1 MQKFFDFMEA
11 SEKTALFT
19 FGRFN
24 PPTIGHEK
32 LLQKVASVAS
42 KNNADFFIYASH
54 SESPTKDPLPYA
66 KKIAYMKK
74 MFPKYSSNIIASS
87 SDRTAIDVATSL
99 YAKGYTQCIM
109 IVGSDRVEQFK
120 ALLGKYNGVKA
131 KHGFYNFKKL
141 EFISAGQR
149 DLDSDENKKSD
160 SEENKKKISK
170 KNLVA
175 TMSASL
181 MRGYAVANNYDSFAQ
196 GLPKGFG
203 DGQKLFDDLRKAMGV
218 KESFID
224 KTTKPTND
232 VILRDMYIEGKIF
245 NIGDIVEDLNSGA
258 YGKVVRRGTNYLVF
272 AEADGTI
279 HKNWLFELREVKQD
293 SDIKDREGSQ
303 PAKYYAK
310 DADGDEMSKSTK
322 AARARHFEKGAEK
335 DDNDPSAYKPAPG
348 DKTAETKPS
357 KYTQAVKK
365 KYPELY
371 DESADSSLE
380 KKAKASGIAV
390 GILTK
395 VFKRGVA
402 AWRTGH
408 RPGTTPEQWGHARV
422 NSFITGGK
430 TRTTADADLWK
441 QHKG

>member
-74 MFPKYSSNIIASS
+74 MFPKYSSNIIASAT
-87 SDRTAIDVATSL
+87 DKTPIDVAVSL
-99 YAKGYTQCIM
+99 HKKGYTSCIM
-109 IVGSDRVEQFK
+109 VVGGDRVKQFTE
-120 ALLGKYNGVKA
+120 LLSKYNGVEA
-131 KHGFYNFKKL
+131 RHGYYKFNKL
-141 EFISAGQR
+141 EIVSAGER
-149 DLDSDENKKSD
+149 DPD
-160 SEENKKKISK
+160 SEG
-170 KNLVA
+170 V
-175 TMSASL
+175 TGMSASK
-181 MRGYAVANNYDSFAQ
+181 MRAAAASNDFNSFSK

-203 DGQKLFDDLRKAMGV
+203 DGKKLFDDVRMAMGV
-218 KESFID
+218 KESFINRVAE
-224 KTTKPTND
+224 TTDDHK
-232 VILRDMYIEGKIF
+232 LRDAYVNGKIF
-245 NIGDIVEDLNSGA
+245 NIGDIVEDINTGA

>member
-11 SEKTALFT
+11 SEKTAVFT

-32 LLQKVASVAS
+32 LLEKVASVAS

-54 SESPTKDPLPYA
+54 SESPKKDPLPYA

-74 MFPKYSSNIIASS
+74 MFPKYSSNIIASA

-109 IVGSDRVEQFK
+109 IVGSDRVDQFT

-131 KHGFYNFKKL
+131 KHGLYKFKKL
-141 EFISAGQR
+141 EIISAGDR
-149 DLDSDENKKSD
+149 DPD
-160 SEENKKKISK
+160 SEG
-170 KNLVA
+170 V
-175 TMSASL
+175 TGMSASK
-181 MRGYAVANNYDSFAQ
+181 MRAAAVSNDFDSFAK

-203 DGQKLFDDLRKAMGV
+203 DGKRLFDDLRNMMGV

-224 KTTKPTND
+224 KTTKPSND
-232 VILRDMYIEGKIF
+232 VIIRDMYVEGKIF

-303 PAKYYAK
+303 PSKYYAK
-310 DADGDEMSKSTK
+310 DAEGDEMSKSTK
-322 AARARHFEKGAEK
+322 AARARHFEKGAAK

-348 DKTAETKPS
+348 DKTAKTKPS

-371 DESADSSLE
+371 DESAADTSLE

-390 GILTK
+390 GILK
-395 VFKRGVA
+395 SVYKRGVA

-422 NSFITGGK
+422 NSFISGGK

-441 QHKG
+441 KHKGNS